1 MRALAAAAAFLALA
15 AGTAAA
21 QGTGTGTT
29 PPTGTAA
36 EHYERGR
43 RLYDVKEYAA
53 AIEEFKA
60 AYLIDADPIYLFNLA
75 QAYRLSG
82 DCKSAES
89 YFAKFLK
96 ADPATTQRAKIEKLI
111 AECTPAPTGDT
122 PPTGTTDTPPTGT
135 TDTPP
140 TGTTDT
146 SIVVAPTA
154 PPADPGRSRRI
165 IGLITAGVGVAAL
178 GIGTGLAIHVGGVE
192 SDLETEC
199 VAGCDW
205 DDIRDRDSSARTK
218 ATLSTVMIVGGGV
231 AVLGGAALY
240 FWGRAMRTE
249 TPTYTIVPT
258 ADGAIATAAFDW

>member
-1 MRALAAAAAFLALA
+1 MRALVAAAAFLALA
-15 AGTAAA
+15 LAAGTTAA
-21 QGTGTGTT
+21 QGTAA
-29 PPTGTAA
+29 PTGTAA

-60 AYLIDADPIYLFNLA
+60 AYLADADPIYLFNIA

-82 DCKSAES
+82 DCTSAES

-96 ADPATTQRAKIEKLI
+96 ADPDTTQRAKIEKLI
-111 AECTPAPTGDT
+111 AECTPASAPTGDT
-122 PPTGTTDTPPTGT
+122 PPTGDTSSPTGT
-135 TDTPP
+135 GTGN
-140 TGTTDT
+140 TGTTG
-146 SIVVAPTA
+146 APIDVPA
-154 PPADPGRSRRI
+154 PPPPPPPDPGRSRRI
-165 IGLITAGVGVAAL
+165 IGLITAGAGVVAVGV
-178 GIGTGLAIHVGGVE
+178 GTGLAIQVGGVE

-199 VAGCDW
+199 AAGCDW

-218 ATLSTVMIVGGGV
+218 ATVSTVMIVGGGI

-240 FWGRAMRTE
+240 FWGRTMRPE